1 MQTAAHTM
9 PPMGPPGRAQR
20 RATGLFFAV
29 LIQAGL
35 VYALVTGLHVN
46 VLPTIFRDPIIVT
59 IPKGP
64 KPPPPQPLDPR
75 LIEPK
80 PIQAAEPKIVFD
92 TGDDDTGRIHPGMG
106 NTYQPGPTDH
116 GPVSIAR
123 THTVPP
129 YPALYARLG
138 SQGTVILRL
147 TISAQ
152 GRVTDAVVI
161 RSSGTEGLDEVART
175 WVLQHWRYQPAIRGG
190 AAAPGAV
197 TVGVEFNLKNAG

>member
-1 MQTAAHTM
+1 MKSNAACYETL
-9 PPMGPPGRAQR
+9 RAYLEN
-20 RATGLFFAV
+20 T
-29 LIQAGL
+29 
-35 VYALVTGLHVN
+35 
-46 VLPTIFRDPIIVT
+46 PIIDCHDHSREC
-59 IPKGP
+59 GP
-64 KPPPPQPLDPR
+64 KPTDA
-75 LIEPK
+75 IK
-80 PIQAAEPKIVFD
+80 PTIIFDSGDDGGTAINPNNTD
-92 TGDDDTGRIHPGMG
+92 TGYR
-106 NTYQPGPTDH
+106 PGPADH

-138 SQGTVILRL
+138 NQGTVTLRL

-152 GRVTDAVVI
+152 GVVTDAVVI
-161 RSSGTEGLDEVART
+161 RSSGTEGLDEVARM